1 MLKKTEST
9 RSVTTEALRVKWLI
23 VFLIWIA
30 VSPVYD
36 LSSYSSF
43 PCENVKKSIFF
54 FSWSKLSEL
63 FFFTGERKRFMLV
76 TQW

>member
-54 FSWSKLSEL
+54 FHDRNWVNS
-63 FFFTGERKRFMLV
+63 FFLQEKEKGSC
-76 TQW
+76 